1 MLTIKK
7 EKKIQFKFKNK
18 VYHYLGNFKE
28 FLNKNN
34 NKNLSL
40 IIAIGSNYSRKK
52 MYNTIKRKFKKLK
65 WATVISKDAI
75 INNDVKINE
84 GSAIMSGCI
93 INTGTSIGKH
103 CFINTSSSIDHDN
116 KFEDF
121 SSTGPGVKTGGNVI
135 VNKNSY
141 IGIGATVVHN
151 ISIGK
156 NTVIGGNSYV
166 NKNCSHNAVY
176 FGIPAKKIRN
186 RNEKNKYL

>member
-1 MLTIKK
+1 M
-7 EKKIQFKFKNK
+7 
-18 VYHYLGNFKE
+18 GNCNF
-28 FLNKNN
+28 
-34 NKNLSL
+34 
-40 IIAIGSNYSRKK
+40 
-52 MYNTIKRKFKKLK
+52 
-65 WATVISKDAI
+65 KDAI

-141 IGIGATVVHN
+141 IGIRATVVHT
-151 ISIGK
+151 I
-156 NTVIGGNSYV
+156 YLL
-166 NKNCSHNAVY
+166 
-176 FGIPAKKIRN
+176 
-186 RNEKNKYL
+186 EKYCDRWKFIC